1 MIPFAELLDSIVQG
15 TATPPPCIRTLRVP
29 RIEGW
34 EPGRVWAKWTPDPDF
49 FHELGAVFGGY
60 LAALADS
67 FVGLAMLS
75 TLKEGEQFTTSDLRY
90 SFFRPVSGGTVTI
103 EAKVVHRGRRM
114 AHVEAVFTNAD
125 GKIAGKATATQVII
139 PVRENG

>member
-114 AHVEAVFTNAD
+114 AHVEAVFTNED